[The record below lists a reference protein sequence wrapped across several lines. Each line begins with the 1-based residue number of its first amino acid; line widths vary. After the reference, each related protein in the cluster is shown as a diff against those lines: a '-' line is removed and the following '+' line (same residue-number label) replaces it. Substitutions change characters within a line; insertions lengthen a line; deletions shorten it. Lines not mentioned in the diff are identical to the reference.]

1 MKPKTE
7 GGDSAVFDELL
18 QYYDSKI
25 DMLRLARNSLETA
38 KPAITPPSSP
48 GDSDTETRSRALLA
62 LELYQE
68 MIDELMMGVVFESHY
83 EAKQSTAVCVLCNT
97 QCQLNDSGNGNNN
110 GASAGSQGSTDAFEC
125 PSCQRSFPAAR
136 FAAHMDKCMGLSS
149 RRAATRRWRQTRD
162 HEQYPNPTQPNP
174 TFCKA
179 HVLYTDHMILN
190 GRKRSG
196 DCFAT
201 CSRSTVNS
209 TSSTPAHPAGSYD
222 SSSEHSADRR
232 RRLAKRGR
240 RI

>member
-48 GDSDTETRSRALLA
+48 GDSDSEARSRALLA

-83 EAKQSTAVCVLCNT
+83 ETKQSTAVCVLCNT
-97 QCQLNDSGNGNNN
+97 QCQLNDGGNNN
-110 GASAGSQGSTDAFEC
+110 GASAGSQSSTDAFEC

-149 RRAATRRWRQTRD
+149 RRAATR
-162 HEQYPNPTQPNP
+162 
-174 TFCKA
+174 
-179 HVLYTDHMILN
+179 
-190 GRKRSG
+190 
-196 DCFAT
+196 
-201 CSRSTVNS
+201 SRSTVNS